1 MKAKTAHR
9 LFPRALLILAWG
21 AVLALLVGL
30 AFWQVQRGQ
39 EKTRLL
45 ADFVASRDAPPQHEM
60 DVDRARALLGQETVF
75 VRACFA
81 GHFVADHQFL
91 LDGQMQGG
99 QVGFDVW
106 TPLVRPSG
114 ERLMVNRGWV
124 AQDSE
129 RHAVA
134 ALAVGND
141 EREVCGTLVRFPRSG
156 WALKPAPESE
166 SWPRVVVYPAL
177 EELEHALGTSI
188 YPLLLLLDVDQPGGY
203 LRSWRPVTMTPEQH
217 YGYAVQWA
225 ALAVTWVVMTAVFW
239 RRRNRGSGQP

>member
-1 MKAKTAHR
+1 MMAKTGR
-9 LFPRALLILAWG
+9 RVFRQALLILAWG
-21 AVLALLVGL
+21 GILALLAGL

-45 ADFVASRDAPPQHEM
+45 AGFTASRDATQQYEM
-60 DVDRARALLGQETVF
+60 AVDQARALLGQETVF

-129 RHAVA
+129 RHVVA

-156 WALKPAPESE
+156 WALQPAPESE
-166 SWPRVVVYPAL
+166 SWPRVVVYPAF

-188 YPLLLLLDVDQPGGY
+188 YPLLLLLDVDEPDGY
-203 LRSWRPVTMTPEQH
+203 LRFWRPVTMTPEQH

-225 ALAVTWVVMTAVFW
+225 GLALTWVVMTMVFW

>member
-1 MKAKTAHR
+1 MMAKTGHQV
-9 LFPRALLILAWG
+9 FPRALLILAWG
-21 AVLALLVGL
+21 GVLALLVGL

-45 ADFVASRDAPPQHEM
+45 VGFAASRDAPPQHEM
-60 DVDRARALLGQETVF
+60 DVDQARALLGQETVF

-81 GHFVADHQFL
+81 GHYVADHQFL

-106 TPLVRPSG
+106 TPLERPSG
-114 ERLMVNRGWV
+114 ETLMVNRGWV

-129 RHAVA
+129 RHPLV
-134 ALAVGND
+134 ALAVGNG

-156 WALKPAPESE
+156 WALKPMSE
-166 SWPRVVVYPAL
+166 SGNWPRVVVYPAL

-188 YPLLLLLDVDQPGGY
+188 YPLLLLLDVDQPDGY
-203 LRSWRPVTMTPEQH
+203 LRFWRPVTMTPEQH

-225 ALAVTWVVMTAVFW
+225 ALAVTWVVMTVVFW
-239 RRRNRGSGQP
+239 RRRSRGSGQP

>member
-1 MKAKTAHR
+1 MAKTGHR
-9 LFPRALLILAWG
+9 VFPRALLILAWG
-21 AVLALLVGL
+21 GVLALLVGL

-45 ADFVASRDAPPQHEM
+45 VGFAASRDAPPQHEM
-60 DVDRARALLGQETVF
+60 DVDQARALLGQETVF

-81 GHFVADHQFL
+81 GHYVADHQFL

-106 TPLVRPSG
+106 TPLERPSG
-114 ERLMVNRGWV
+114 ETLMVNRGWV

-129 RHAVA
+129 RHPLV
-134 ALAVGND
+134 ALAVGNG

-156 WALKPAPESE
+156 WALKPMSE
-166 SWPRVVVYPAL
+166 SGNWPRVVVYPAL

-188 YPLLLLLDVDQPGGY
+188 YPLLLLLDVDQPDGY
-203 LRSWRPVTMTPEQH
+203 LRFWRPVTMTPEQH

-225 ALAVTWVVMTAVFW
+225 ALAVTWVVMTVVFW
-239 RRRNRGSGQP
+239 RRRSRGSGQP

>member
-1 MKAKTAHR
+1 MMAKTGRRIFA
-9 LFPRALLILAWG
+9 RALLILAWG
-21 AVLALLVGL
+21 GVLALLVGL

-45 ADFVASRDAPPQHEM
+45 AGFAASRDTPPQHEVG
-60 DVDRARALLGQETVF
+60 VDQARALLEQETVF

-81 GHFVADHQFL
+81 GHYVADRQFL

-106 TPLVRPSG
+106 TPLERASG
-114 ERLMVNRGWV
+114 EKLMVNRGWV
-124 AQDSE
+124 AQDSL
-129 RHAVA
+129 RRPLVA
-134 ALAVGND
+134 LEIGNG

-156 WALKPAPESE
+156 WALKPMPESGG
-166 SWPRVVVYPAL
+166 WPRVVVYPAPK
-177 EELEHALGTSI
+177 ELEQVLGAPI

-203 LRSWRPVTMTPEQH
+203 LRFWRPVTMAPEQH

-225 ALAVTWVVMTAVFW
+225 ALAVTWVVMTVVFW
-239 RRRNRGSGQP
+239 RRRSRGSGQP